1 MLSLVTL
8 DDKFDLICAFS
19 NRGAQTEAST
29 RLAKSRQEKA
39 LRVVTVLIGRAFT
52 QPLA

>member
-29 RLAKSRQEKA
+29 RLAQSMQEKA
-39 LRVVTVLIGRAFT
+39 LRVIAAIIGRAFT